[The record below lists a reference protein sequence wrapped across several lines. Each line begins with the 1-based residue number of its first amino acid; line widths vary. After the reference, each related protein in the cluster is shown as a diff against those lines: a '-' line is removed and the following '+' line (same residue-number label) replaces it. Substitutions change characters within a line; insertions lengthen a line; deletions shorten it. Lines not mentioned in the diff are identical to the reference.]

1 MIGYYTY
8 LCCHLPF
15 IFKDELISAET
26 VNVITIQE
34 KPHLKAITAK
44 MAMKMQR
51 TGERTYSGSISKVP
65 NLYLDAEKVLHD
77 SSQLFY
83 NHFGTNFLMPFFK
96 TFHCAFIS
104 LKKPCTCFGSNN
116 SFIMQYCWN
125 QKFYFVVVH
134 TIIKYCNTKLL
145 IWPQLHHSLNRRFV
159 KVIPDDR
166 NLGVKQTWTY
176 SDIKLLNS
184 VCISFKWCLHWNMV
198 YTWSLFCMHAIVCKI
213 VASTLL
219 KMLSL
224 SKMCCWV
231 FKVNII
237 SCPNQIDH
245 SQLLL
250 ICRSEFCLCLPYFL
264 YSTEKNTV
272 RTHSVT
278 SNTLMYSLAYSHLL
292 LSF

>member
-1 MIGYYTY
+1 MSLIVPFHITGHLNTWTVFECHSVQHLVTSFYFKGSECATLGFYCAFWPPHWLSIKCHHVKKMIGYYTY

-116 SFIMQYCWN
+116 
-125 QKFYFVVVH
+125 
-134 TIIKYCNTKLL
+134 
-145 IWPQLHHSLNRRFV
+145 
-159 KVIPDDR
+159 
-166 NLGVKQTWTY
+166 
-176 SDIKLLNS
+176 
-184 VCISFKWCLHWNMV
+184 
-198 YTWSLFCMHAIVCKI
+198 
-213 VASTLL
+213 
-219 KMLSL
+219 
-224 SKMCCWV
+224 
-231 FKVNII
+231 
-237 SCPNQIDH
+237 
-245 SQLLL
+245 
-250 ICRSEFCLCLPYFL
+250 
-264 YSTEKNTV
+264 
-272 RTHSVT
+272 
-278 SNTLMYSLAYSHLL
+278 
-292 LSF
+292 